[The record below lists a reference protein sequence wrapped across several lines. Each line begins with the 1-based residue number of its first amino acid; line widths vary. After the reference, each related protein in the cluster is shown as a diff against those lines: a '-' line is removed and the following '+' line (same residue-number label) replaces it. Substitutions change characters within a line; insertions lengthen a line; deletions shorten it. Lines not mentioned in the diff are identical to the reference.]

1 VDAKKDEHVMEISE
15 VEHEYG
21 KGDATFSAAGGEAGI
36 RTLVDAFYDIM
47 GSDERFG
54 DIWTMHSEV
63 NEVSRDKLARFLCAW
78 TGGPRLYAEK
88 YGAISIPGVHAHL
101 AISSAH
107 RDQWL
112 GCMAQALQRCDY
124 PEAFQT
130 YMLTQLAVPAER
142 IRTICASN
150 LDD

>member
-1 VDAKKDEHVMEISE
+1 MEISE
-15 VEHEYG
+15 TDREYG
-21 KGDATFSAAGGEAGI
+21 KADATFKAAGGEVGVRA
-36 RTLVDAFYDIM
+36 LVDAFYDIM
-47 GSDERFG
+47 GSEGAYRE
-54 DIWTMHSEV
+54 IWIMHPEV

-112 GCMAQALQRCDY
+112 GCMEQALKRCDY
-124 PEAFQT
+124 PQEFQQ
-130 YMLTQLAVPAER
+130 YMLAQLAVPAER
-142 IRTICASN
+142 IRTICEKN

>member
-1 VDAKKDEHVMEISE
+1 MEISE
-15 VEHEYG
+15 AEGEYG
-21 KGDATFSAAGGEAGI
+21 KADATFKAAGGQAGI
-36 RTLVDAFYDIM
+36 RKLVDAFYDIM
-47 GSDERFG
+47 GSDEAYR
-54 DIWTMHSEV
+54 DIWMMHPEV

-112 GCMAQALQRCDY
+112 GCMAMALQRCNY
-124 PEAFQT
+124 PEKLQA
-130 YMLTQLAVPAER
+130 YMLAQLAVPAER
-142 IRTICASN
+142 IRTICAKN

>member
-1 VDAKKDEHVMEISE
+1 MKISE
-15 VEHEYG
+15 SDHEYG
-21 KGDATFSAAGGEAGI
+21 KADATYIAAGGEPGVRA
-36 RTLVDAFYDIM
+36 LVDAFYDIM
-47 GSDERFG
+47 GTDQNYREIF
-54 DIWTMHSEV
+54 IMHPEV

-101 AISSAH
+101 AISSDH

-112 GCMAQALQRCDY
+112 GCMAQALQHCEY
-124 PEAFQT
+124 PEAFQS
-130 YMLTQLAVPAER
+130 YMLEQLAIAAAR
-142 IRTICASN
+142 IRTICAKN